1 MSERTAASRPLD
13 REAARKR
20 VGRAATSALGVVLG
34 SIALLGVLTVWHLIR
49 RGRLLRRMAGTDLR
63 RRVLDPREGSGVV
76 LPDSPDPDERA

>member
-1 MSERTAASRPLD
+1 
-13 REAARKR
+13 
-20 VGRAATSALGVVLG
+20 VLG